1 MRSINT
7 PLSLINQ
14 TQMSKYNEGE
24 IEQLVN
30 LCRDLLVMNEEL
42 NTKVI
47 AMDAMCRNSD
57 SRSKMWER
65 RYFHTL
71 SELNACREAIDII
84 TPN

>member
-1 MRSINT
+1 
-7 PLSLINQ
+7 
-14 TQMSKYNEGE
+14 MSKYNEDE

-42 NTKVI
+42 NSKII
-47 AMDAMCRNSD
+47 AMDAMCKNSD

-71 SELNACREAIDII
+71 SELNACKEAIDII